1 MTCKSRALPFAFV
14 LAVLAG
20 AGTVEA
26 AEPKKGRLVADVRG
40 QIAAQFTGERS
51 QRVRE
56 VRVRVGDRVKKDDLL
71 ARLDTEQLEADKLII
86 QRSLDEA
93 KAALEVAK
101 AAVARADLDLRRR
114 AGLKGSPSFNRALFE
129 DAEIALQAAEGQR
142 LNAERTVKRREAEI
156 ERVDLEIRLADIK
169 APYDALVLGII
180 TSVGASVTQQSP
192 DLFTLQDLSQIE
204 ISVPVLDNQVDA
216 MTIGQK
222 VDYAIAGGPR
232 KTAVLRA
239 ILPSG
244 SADEDAFAAR
254 LQPSLADLPLAFRDG
269 QAVDVFFAP

>member
-1 MTCKSRALPFAFV
+1 MTWTSRAKPFAFV

-20 AGTVEA
+20 AGAVEA

-51 QRVRE
+51 QRVTE
-56 VRVRVGDRVKKDDLL
+56 VRVRVGDRVKKGDLL
-71 ARLDTEQLEADKLII
+71 ARLDTDQLEADKLII

-93 KAALEVAK
+93 KAALEVAN

-114 AGLKGSPSFNRALFE
+114 AGLKGSPSYNRALFE

-156 ERVDLEIRLADIK
+156 ERVDLEIKLADIK
-169 APYDALVLGII
+169 APYDALVLAII

-204 ISVPVLDNQVDA
+204 ISVPLPDSQIA
-216 MTIGQK
+216 ALTIGQN
-222 VDYAIAGGPR
+222 VDYAIAGGAR
-232 KTAVLRA
+232 KTAVLRT

-244 SADEDAFAAR
+244 GAGEDVFAAR
-254 LQPSLADLPLAFRDG
+254 LQPNPTDLPIAFRDG
-269 QAVDVFFAP
+269 QAVEVFFAP